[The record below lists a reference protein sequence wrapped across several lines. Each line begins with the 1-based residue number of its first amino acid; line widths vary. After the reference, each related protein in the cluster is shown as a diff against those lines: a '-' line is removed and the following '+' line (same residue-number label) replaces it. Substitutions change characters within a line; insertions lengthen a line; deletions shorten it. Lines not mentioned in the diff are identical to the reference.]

1 MSVLQSADDELRM
14 NNMQADLERAE
25 VELREKTAELVKLRE
40 EELDA
45 LQRDNEVRMKNPLV
59 LNIVYV

>member
-14 NNMQADLERAE
+14 NNMQVDLERAE
-25 VELREKTAELVKLRE
+25 VELREKTAELVKLR

>member
-40 EELDA
+40 ELDA